1 MSAVEP
7 QKTADVPSAGAVHP
21 APAPVE
27 PVQIDIPVVGDASK
41 PVEETKPV
49 EGEVVAPVEEEKKEK
64 KEEKVEAK
72 VAEPIYSGA
81 LGYKAPGL
89 KK

>member
-7 QKTADVPSAGAVHP
+7 QKTAEVPAAGTVHP
-21 APAPVE
+21 APAPIE
-27 PVQIDIPVVGDASK
+27 PVHIDVPVEQALK
-41 PVEETKPV
+41 TEETKP
-49 EGEVVAPVEEEKKEK
+49 EGEVVAPVEEK
-64 KEEKVEAK
+64 KEEKAEVK
-72 VAEPIYSGA
+72 PTEPIYSGA

>member
-7 QKTADVPSAGAVHP
+7 QKVAESPAAGHVEP
-21 APAPVE
+21 APAP
-27 PVQIDIPVVGDASK
+27 I
-41 PVEETKPV
+41 
-49 EGEVVAPVEEEKKEK
+49 APVHIDQYVNAADVPTTEENKTEGDIAVPTEEKKVEK
-64 KEEKVEAK
+64 AEAK
-72 VAEPIYSGA
+72 VIEPIYSGA

>member
-49 EGEVVAPVEEEKKEK
+49 EGEVVAPVEEEKKE
-64 KEEKVEAK
+64 EKVEAK

>member
-7 QKTADVPSAGAVHP
+7 QKIADVPAAGTVHP
-21 APAPVE
+21 APAPIE
-27 PVQIDIPVVGDASK
+27 PVTIDIPVTAVDGPKNDDAKPEGD
-41 PVEETKPV
+41 
-49 EGEVVAPVEEEKKEK
+49 VVAPVEET
-64 KEEKVEAK
+64 KEETKVEAK